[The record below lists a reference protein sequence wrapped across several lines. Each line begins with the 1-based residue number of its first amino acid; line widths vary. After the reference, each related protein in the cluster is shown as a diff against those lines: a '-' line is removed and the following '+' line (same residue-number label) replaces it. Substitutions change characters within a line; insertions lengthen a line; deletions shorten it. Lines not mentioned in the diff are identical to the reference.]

1 MAAVIEPAIGFTKL
15 ALMLFYYRLFSRH
28 FGTKVGIFCGIAT
41 IVPVYTVLFFLFLF
55 LDTASQTAA
64 NKAMAVFNVISDF
77 YLLALPLP
85 AVMGLNLPA
94 KKKFGLVILFST
106 GLL

>member
-1 MAAVIEPAIGFTKL
+1 MAAMTEPAIGFTKL

-28 FGTKVGIFCGIAT
+28 FATRMGIFCGIA
-41 IVPVYTVLFFLFLF
+41 IVVPVYTTLFFLFLF
-55 LDTASQTAA
+55 LGTSSQTAA

-77 YLLALPLP
+77 GLLILPLP
-85 AVMGLNLPA
+85 AVLGLNLPF
-94 KKKFGLVILFST
+94 KKKAGLVVLFST